1 MEQAPAAEAQ
11 ASVNPAVVDKEKRP
25 DGHID
30 SDIPCPKRLKIFHN
44 ESVLRTHNRHSKKS
58 AVDEVAPADPL
69 ADQVCPTCSKVCK
82 GMRGLRS
89 HRRAC
94 QEQTDAVEA
103 AGPNVAGAAAD
114 GNAEVARVESKRR
127 RRSKTKEQPEV
138 SAPHDQQP
146 GDGPAPNQLPVDQA
160 LLHSTMQLVVEK
172 QEKSDL
178 TAMSI
183 RDDRACQ
190 VALV

>member
-1 MEQAPAAEAQ
+1 M
-11 ASVNPAVVDKEKRP
+11 
-25 DGHID
+25 
-30 SDIPCPKRLKIFHN
+30 
-44 ESVLRTHNRHSKKS
+44 
-58 AVDEVAPADPL
+58 
-69 ADQVCPTCSKVCK
+69 
-82 GMRGLRS
+82 
-89 HRRAC
+89 
-94 QEQTDAVEA
+94 EA

-114 GNAEVARVESKRR
+114 GDAEVALAESKRR

-160 LLHSTMQLVVEK
+160 LLHSTVQLVVAK

>member
-1 MEQAPAAEAQ
+1 M
-11 ASVNPAVVDKEKRP
+11 
-25 DGHID
+25 
-30 SDIPCPKRLKIFHN
+30 
-44 ESVLRTHNRHSKKS
+44 S
-58 AVDEVAPADPL
+58 ALDEVAPADPL

-94 QEQTDAVEA
+94 QEQTDAVGA
-103 AGPNVAGAAAD
+103 AGPNVAAAAAD
-114 GNAEVARVESKRR
+114 IDAKVALSESKRR

-138 SAPHDQQP
+138 SDPHDQQP
-146 GDGPAPNQLPVDQA
+146 EDGPAPNQLPMDEA
-160 LLHSTMQLVVEK
+160 LLHSTMQFVVAK

-183 RDDRACQ
+183 RDDHVCQ